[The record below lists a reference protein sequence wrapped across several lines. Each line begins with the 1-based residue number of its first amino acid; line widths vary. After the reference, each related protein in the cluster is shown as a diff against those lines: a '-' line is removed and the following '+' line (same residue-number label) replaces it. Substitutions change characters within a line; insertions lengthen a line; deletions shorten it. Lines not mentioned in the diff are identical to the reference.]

1 MSRNPGPWR
10 LALRHRQHIRSHPV
24 EVLVWRQLLAGWG
37 GISSRWSRTQLV
49 KRVAGW
55 SANLRVGGQ
64 PLGRCAVGSQGKVR
78 RQGAGGRALRTAW
91 GGLWKF
97 SPEPWATVPKCGPP
111 GDAQNM
117 GGPRDWRANPI
128 VLGWMPTFW
137 VPFGGPHFL
146 GGRTL
151 FEVLFFGAWKW
162 GLWEPCGLGHAGGV
176 SLVFRFLASVGDSR
190 S

>member
-1 MSRNPGPWR
+1 MGPSWQEAPATCPTIGSMSSPEGGQKNTPWGGSMSRNPGPWR
-10 LALRHRQHIRSHPV
+10 LALRHRQHIWSHPV

-117 GGPRDWRANPI
+117 GGRKDWRGNPYCPG
-128 VLGWMPTFW
+128 LDA
-137 VPFGGPHFL
+137 HFL
-146 GGRTL
+146 GPVGRTPL
-151 FEVLFFGAWKW
+151 FGWKN
-162 GLWEPCGLGHAGGV
+162 
-176 SLVFRFLASVGDSR
+176 SL
-190 S
+190 